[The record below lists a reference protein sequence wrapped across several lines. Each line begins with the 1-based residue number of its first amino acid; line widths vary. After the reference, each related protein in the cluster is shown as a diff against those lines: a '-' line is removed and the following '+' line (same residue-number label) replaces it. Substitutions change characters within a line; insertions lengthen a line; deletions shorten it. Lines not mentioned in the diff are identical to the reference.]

1 MKQFKRHINK
11 VAHDNEVPEDV
22 VEAAVKSIYEY
33 IRYNSRD
40 MVSVRIPNFG
50 LFVVKPNRIKYL
62 NEYKEQNR
70 KRKVHKKDDDRN
82 EGEGI

>member
-1 MKQFKRHINK
+1 
-11 VAHDNEVPEDV
+11 
-22 VEAAVKSIYEY
+22 
-33 IRYNSRD
+33 

-70 KRKVHKKDDDRN
+70 KRKVHKK
-82 EGEGI
+82 E